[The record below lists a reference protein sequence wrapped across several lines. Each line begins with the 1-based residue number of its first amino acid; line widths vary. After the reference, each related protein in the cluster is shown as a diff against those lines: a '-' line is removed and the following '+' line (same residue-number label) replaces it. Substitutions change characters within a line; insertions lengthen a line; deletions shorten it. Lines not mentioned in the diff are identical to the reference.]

1 MPTAGN
7 GPACAPKENNG
18 NGGPLVW
25 SMGLTGV
32 WRLVGQIT
40 AVSLICVL
48 FYQTIHEGFR
58 QAREDR
64 VLFREEMASLRH
76 ELELQRQHDAEQN
89 AATLRIVE
97 DLLAEM
103 KRVKLAIQ
111 HLDRDLPP
119 APAPARPEEGR

>member
-1 MPTAGN
+1 MATTGN
-7 GPACAPKENNG
+7 GPACAPKESNGG
-18 NGGPLVW
+18 NGGPLGGA
-25 SMGLTGV
+25 MGLTGP
-32 WRLVGQIT
+32 WRVLGQVT
-40 AVSLICVL
+40 AVGLICVL

-64 VLFREEMASLRH
+64 VMFREEMASLRH
-76 ELELQRQHDAEQN
+76 ELEVQRQHDAEQN

-103 KRVKLAIQ
+103 KRVKLAVQ

-119 APAPARPEEGR
+119 APPARPEEGR